1 MKKLYIARHAKSDWG
16 QEGYSD
22 FDRPLNDKGL
32 RDGEAMAKYLSSLE
46 VTVDS
51 IVSSSA
57 KRALTTA
64 KFYADTILTAGDLV
78 EMDVI
83 YEAEERDMMQIIKQ
97 ASNEVNSLMLV
108 GHNPTFSLL
117 VNLLTGQPVDMSAG
131 SIAELNIDLES
142 WKDVAMNSA
151 QLVQM
156 LSPKNMPY

>member
-1 MKKLYIARHAKSDWG
+1 MKRLYIARHASSDWG

-22 FDRPLNDKGL
+22 FDRPLNNKGL
-32 RDGEAMAKYLSSLE
+32 SDAEAMAKYLSSLE
-46 VTVDS
+46 IKVDS

-64 KFYADTILTAGDLV
+64 KFYADNILTKSDLV

-83 YEAEERDMMQIIKQ
+83 YEAEERDILQIINQ
-97 ASNEVNSLMLV
+97 ISNDVDSLMLV

-131 SIAELNIDLES
+131 NIAELRIDLES
-142 WKDVAMNSA
+142 WADVAMNSA

-156 LSPKNMPY
+156 LSPKTIPY